1 MGGSESTGRKVSF
14 GLDED
19 DRVRVL
25 HGIKLSEDVVKRM
38 KESSGQSTPS
48 VSDHGSSHRGAGSS
62 TGPKP
67 PSDESAGK
75 KSTEREEELYKRY
88 EREQALVHEELA
100 RIAKRE
106 RMAGQESLALAV
118 TRERAQASEEKQ
130 KTKVMVS
137 TNPAARKAKQLERK
151 EAELKRLDAFYKEQL
166 AHLEK
171 KNIEYYKL
179 TSEQFREAATQ
190 AEAHVKKRNVEP
202 VCSNLQSEILR
213 CYREHQHETLNCS
226 DLAREYKQCINAAKK
241 VRTPCELYNYQHTTK
256 NIMYLHNKQCTSI
269 TL

>member
-38 KESSGQSTPS
+38 KESSGQSAPS
-48 VSDHGSSHRGAGSS
+48 VSDHGSSHRGAGSTSSS

-67 PSDESAGK
+67 PSEESSGK

-88 EREQALVHEELA
+88 EREQALVQEELA

-130 KTKVMVS
+130 KTKVM
-137 TNPAARKAKQLERK
+137 AKQLERK

-213 CYREHQHETLNCS
+213 CYREHQYETLNCS

-241 VRTPCELYNYQHTTK
+241 NLMVNHG
-256 NIMYLHNKQCTSI
+256 
-269 TL
+269 

>member
-38 KESSGQSTPS
+38 KETSGQSTPS

-62 TGPKP
+62 PSSTGPKP
-67 PSDESAGK
+67 PSEESSGK

-88 EREQALVHEELA
+88 EREQALVQEELA

-106 RMAGQESLALAV
+106 RVAGQESLALAV
-118 TRERAQASEEKQ
+118 TWERAQASEEKQ
-130 KTKVMVS
+130 KTKVM
-137 TNPAARKAKQLERK
+137 PADLDAWAEQLERK
-151 EAELKRLDAFYKEQL
+151 EAQLKRLDAFYKEQL

-241 VRTPCELYNYQHTTK
+241 NLMVNHG
-256 NIMYLHNKQCTSI
+256 
-269 TL
+269 

>member
-25 HGIKLSEDVVKRM
+25 HGIKVRIQILKDLYNYSLLQCVKPSIYTDVW
-38 KESSGQSTPS
+38 PC
-48 VSDHGSSHRGAGSS
+48 
-62 TGPKP
+62 PKP
-67 PSDESAGK
+67 PSEESSGK

-88 EREQALVHEELA
+88 EREQALVQEELA

-137 TNPAARKAKQLERK
+137 TNTAARKAEQLERK

-241 VRTPCELYNYQHTTK
+241 CMIER
-256 NIMYLHNKQCTSI
+256 
-269 TL
+269 

>member
-1 MGGSESTGRKVSF
+1 MGGSESTSRKVSF

-38 KESSGQSTPS
+38 KESSGQSKPS
-48 VSDHGSSHRGAGSS
+48 FSDHGSSHRETGSSPSS

-67 PSDESAGK
+67 PSEESSGK
-75 KSTEREEELYKRY
+75 KITEREEELYKRY
-88 EREQALVHEELA
+88 EREQALVQEELA

-106 RMAGQESLALAV
+106 RVAGQESLTLAV
-118 TRERAQASEEKQ
+118 MRERAQAIEEKQ
-130 KTKVMVS
+130 KTKVM
-137 TNPAARKAKQLERK
+137 AKQLERK
-151 EAELKRLDAFYKEQL
+151 EADLKHLDAFYKEQL

-179 TSEQFREAATQ
+179 TSEQFHEAATQ
-190 AEAHVKKRNVEP
+190 AEAHVKKRNLEP
-202 VCSNLQSEILR
+202 VCSNLQLEILR

-241 VRTPCELYNYQHTTK
+241 NLMVNHG
-256 NIMYLHNKQCTSI
+256 
-269 TL
+269 

>member
-38 KESSGQSTPS
+38 KETSGQSTPS

-62 TGPKP
+62 PSSTGPKP
-67 PSDESAGK
+67 PSEESSGK

-88 EREQALVHEELA
+88 EREQALVQEELA

-130 KTKVMVS
+130 KTKVM
-137 TNPAARKAKQLERK
+137 PADLDAWAKQLERK

-241 VRTPCELYNYQHTTK
+241 NLMVNHG
-256 NIMYLHNKQCTSI
+256 
-269 TL
+269 